1 MTVELEKSKGIIFDF
16 DGVIVDSIPAHLAA
30 WTTAY
35 KEIFK
40 RDMSV
45 EKKEYI
51 SGMSTNSIAKYCYKD
66 CPQFREKI

>member
-1 MTVELEKSKGIIFDF
+1 MILQNKIFEKKGVKALTVELEKIKGIIFDF

-40 RDMSV
+40 RDMRV
-45 EKKEYI
+45 EKKE
-51 SGMSTNSIAKYCYKD
+51 
-66 CPQFREKI
+66 